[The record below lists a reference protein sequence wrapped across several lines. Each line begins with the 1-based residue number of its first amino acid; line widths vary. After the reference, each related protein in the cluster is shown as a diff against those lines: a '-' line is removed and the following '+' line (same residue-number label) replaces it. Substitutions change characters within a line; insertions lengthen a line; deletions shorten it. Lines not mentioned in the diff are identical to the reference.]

1 VADETKTE
9 SPTKKP
15 DPKPAAWLANSI
27 PMRVLVFERERA
39 VPGSTGGMASS
50 ITVLETKMIEGKLT
64 QLGKGYT
71 SIELCP
77 SIRQYLVKQN
87 KSPDKAAEFFIHE
100 SQVQYA
106 VPLVVP

>member
-1 VADETKTE
+1 MADDKNETPKTNA
-9 SPTKKP
+9 
-15 DPKPAAWLANSI
+15 KPAAWLANSI
-27 PMRVLVFERERA
+27 PMKTLVFDRERA
-39 VPGSTGGMASS
+39 VPGSQGGMASS
-50 ITVLETKMIEGKLT
+50 ITVLETKVIDGKPT

-87 KSPDKAAEFFIHE
+87 KSPDKANEFFIHE